1 MKFKVGRMKFKVGD
15 VVSNVYTDEIS
26 IVTKVER
33 EWALP
38 VYEIESIDG
47 DRTDRFNVRYEH
59 CWEVVFDKE
68 TADFLRG
75 RKAEGE
81 EE

>member
-1 MKFKVGRMKFKVGD
+1 MKFKVGD
-15 VVSNVYTDEIS
+15 VVSNVYTDEIAT
-26 IVTKVER
+26 VTKVER

-38 VYEIESIDG
+38 VYEIEAVDG
-47 DRTDRFNVRYEH
+47 GRTDRFNVKHEH

-68 TADFLRG
+68 TAEMLRG

-81 EE
+81 DE